1 MKRFCDTIRQLVA
14 DHGMAVLD
22 DPDRLMGMLEDYG
35 AFRDEDPRTVE
46 SLRTGIREGSP
57 CQVPSEE
64 GAGRRPWR
72 RLALYAL
79 IAVCV
84 VMALTGMVMIIMSV
98 VKGGGRLGE
107 WIWVFVSSLF
117 NIYLLHSFL

>member
-35 AFRDEDPRTVE
+35 AFRDED
-46 SLRTGIREGSP
+46 GP
-57 CQVPSEE
+57 CLMSHEAE
-64 GAGRRPWR
+64 AGRRPWC

-84 VMALTGMVMIIMSV
+84 VMALTGMVMIILSV

>member
-35 AFRDEDPRTVE
+35 AFRDE
-46 SLRTGIREGSP
+46 GSP
-57 CQVPSEE
+57 CHVPSEE
-64 GAGRRPWR
+64 GAGRRPWC

>member
-35 AFRDEDPRTVE
+35 AFRDEGPRTVE
-46 SLRTGIREGSP
+46 SLRTRRDGSP
-57 CQVPSEE
+57 CQVPSEAE
-64 GAGRRPWR
+64 AGRRPWC

>member
-35 AFRDEDPRTVE
+35 AFRDEDPRT
-46 SLRTGIREGSP
+46 GIREGSP

-64 GAGRRPWR
+64 GAGRRPWC

-117 NIYLLHSFL
+117 NLYLLHSFL

>member
-35 AFRDEDPRTVE
+35 AFRDEDPRTAE
-46 SLRTGIREGSP
+46 TLRKRIREGSP
-57 CQVPSEE
+57 CQVPSEAE
-64 GAGRRPWR
+64 TGRRPWC
-72 RLALYAL
+72 RLSLYAL

-84 VMALTGMVMIIMSV
+84 VMALTGMVMIILS

>member
-46 SLRTGIREGSP
+46 SLRTGIRQGSP

-84 VMALTGMVMIIMSV
+84 VMALTGMVMIILSV
-98 VKGGGRLGE
+98 VKGGSRLGE

>member
-1 MKRFCDTIRQLVA
+1 MKRFCDTIRQVVE
-14 DHGMAVLD
+14 DHGMDVLD
-22 DPDRLMGMLEDYG
+22 NPDVFLGILEDYG
-35 AFRDEDPRTVE
+35 AFRGEDPRAADT
-46 SLRTGIREGSP
+46 LRKRIREGSP

-64 GAGRRPWR
+64 GAGRRPWG

-79 IAVCV
+79 IAVCI
-84 VMALTGMVMIIMSV
+84 VMALTGMAMIILSV
-98 VKGGGRLGE
+98 AKGGDRLEE

>member
-1 MKRFCDTIRQLVA
+1 MKRFCDTIRQVVE

-35 AFRDEDPRTVE
+35 AFRDE
-46 SLRTGIREGSP
+46 GSP
-57 CQVPSEE
+57 CQVPSEAE
-64 GAGRRPWR
+64 TGRRPWC

-84 VMALTGMVMIIMSV
+84 LMALTGMVMIILFV
-98 VKGGGRLGE
+98 VKGGSRLGE

>member
-46 SLRTGIREGSP
+46 SLRTRREGSP
-57 CQVPSEE
+57 CHVPSEE
-64 GAGRRPWR
+64 GAGWRPWC

-84 VMALTGMVMIIMSV
+84 VMALTGMVMIILSV